1 VFGNEHDGISEEVKQ
16 NADGLIHIPMMGFTE
31 SFNISVSASIFLYE
45 LRKRANDVGM
55 KDFFISE
62 EEKQELRMKWYKAIV
77 RRSDLIEE
85 AYYSSKES

>member
-1 VFGNEHDGISEEVKQ
+1 
-16 NADGLIHIPMMGFTE
+16 
-31 SFNISVSASIFLYE
+31 
-45 LRKRANDVGM
+45 M